1 MPKPALFALTAAALL
16 TAVGLP
22 CRTSAQVTPVGG
34 GYLFRMKFTP
44 GQTMRYTMTMS
55 MSGLPNQMK
64 GFNNSSTFT
73 MHVLRVQGDKATI
86 RLDIPAMVMNG
97 QTIRP
102 AAQTQ
107 ITMDNRGQMVGGAAA
122 TNGLPQTVLPEKPLR
137 IGQSFTQAIK
147 GAPMGA
153 AVAAQ
158 ATYTLKGFQNV
169 GGRKAAQ
176 LAIALKGQAPGGP
189 QGSVSFNGNGTML
202 LTVVDGSLLRSQ
214 MAQKMIG
221 PGPNGSQMAIT
232 MNMSV
237 TRR

>member
-1 MPKPALFALTAAALL
+1 
-16 TAVGLP
+16 
-22 CRTSAQVTPVGG
+22 
-34 GYLFRMKFTP
+34 
-44 GQTMRYTMTMS
+44 
-55 MSGLPNQMK
+55 
-64 GFNNSSTFT
+64 
-73 MHVLRVQGDKATI
+73 
-86 RLDIPAMVMNG
+86 
-97 QTIRP
+97 
-102 AAQTQ
+102 
-107 ITMDNRGQMVGGAAA
+107 
-122 TNGLPQTVLPEKPLR
+122 
-137 IGQSFTQAIK
+137 
-147 GAPMGA
+147 MGA